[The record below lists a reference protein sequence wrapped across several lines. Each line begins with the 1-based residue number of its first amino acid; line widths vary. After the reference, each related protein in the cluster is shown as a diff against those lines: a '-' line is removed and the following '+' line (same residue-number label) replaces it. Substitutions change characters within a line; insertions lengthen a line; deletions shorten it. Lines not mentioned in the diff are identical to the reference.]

1 MPGWSRTRAG
11 KSMQDAGSTSRVRNA
26 VLSRDQARRVYD
38 RIGARQDTQAFYEDR
53 ATAILV
59 EHGHFGAARQVF
71 EFGCGTGRFA
81 RRLLSRHLPE
91 SARYRGVDLS
101 PTMVALARGRLASFG
116 SRAEVVITDGSPPTA
131 EPTSSCD
138 RFVSNFVL
146 DLLSEEDIAA
156 VLREAHRMLEPEG
169 LLCLSSL
176 STGQGFLSRLAARG
190 WARVHAFRPALVGG
204 CRPLDLLSWVPPQAW
219 SIRHHAHLVPF
230 GVPSEVLVAQRR

>member
-1 MPGWSRTRAG
+1 MP
-11 KSMQDAGSTSRVRNA
+11 

-59 EHGHFGAARQVF
+59 ERGQFGTAQRVF
-71 EFGCGTGRFA
+71 ELGCGTGRFA
-81 RRLLSRHLPE
+81 QRLLARQLPE
-91 SARYRGVDLS
+91 TGHYKGVDLS
-101 PTMVALARGRLASFG
+101 PKMVALARERVSSFA
-116 SRAEVVITDGSPPTA
+116 SRAEVALTDGSPPTA
-131 EPTSSCD
+131 EPAACFD
-138 RFVSNFVL
+138 RLVSNFVL

-156 VLREAHRMLEPEG
+156 VVREAHRMLRPEG

-176 STGQGFLSRLAARG
+176 STGQGFLSTLAARG

-204 CRPLDLLSWVPPQAW
+204 CRPLDLLSWVPSQQW

-230 GVPSEVLVAQRR
+230 GVPSEVVVAQRVE